1 VITIKE
7 NFEGQDGYFKNTHAF
22 PRREKACSVF
32 RLRSPLRRG
41 TMPA

>member
-1 VITIKE
+1 LTAIKE
-7 NFEGQDGYFKNTHAF
+7 NYKGQDGHFKNTQAF
-22 PRREKACSVF
+22 SQRGKACSVF